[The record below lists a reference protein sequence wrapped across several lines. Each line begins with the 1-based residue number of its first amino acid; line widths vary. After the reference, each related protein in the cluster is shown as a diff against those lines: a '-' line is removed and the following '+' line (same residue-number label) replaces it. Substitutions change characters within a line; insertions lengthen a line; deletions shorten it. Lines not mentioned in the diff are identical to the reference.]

1 MFGVVAFFQ
10 VQPGREQE
18 FEVILDKLVDEVRE
32 KEEGNTLY
40 NVFKHHHAPDT
51 YVIME
56 EYESS
61 EAMEAHGDS
70 EHFVKAFAQLKPLL
84 GPQSQVHVLRRLK

>member
-10 VQPGREQE
+10 VQEGKEQE
-18 FEVILDKLVDEVRE
+18 FETILDQLVDDVRAKE
-32 KEEGNTLY
+32 KGNTLY

-56 EYESS
+56 EYDSA

-70 EHFVKAFAQLKPLL
+70 EHFMNAFARLKPLL
-84 GPQSQVHVLRRLK
+84 GPQSQVHILQRLK